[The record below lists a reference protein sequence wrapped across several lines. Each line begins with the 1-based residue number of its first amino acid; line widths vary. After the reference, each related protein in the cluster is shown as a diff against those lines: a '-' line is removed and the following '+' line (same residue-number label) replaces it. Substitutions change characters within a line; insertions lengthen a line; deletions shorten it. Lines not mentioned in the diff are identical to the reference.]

1 MALTTKNKNRLK
13 PVQSQDLN
21 ILDQK
26 YLTNKK
32 KIPTELGELPV
43 QSYRSLETFLS
54 IRGSLSNPVK
64 IFFTKNFVAANP
76 LRVKR

>member
-32 KIPTELGELPV
+32 KIPTELGKFP
-43 QSYRSLETFLS
+43 S
-54 IRGSLSNPVK
+54 
-64 IFFTKNFVAANP
+64 
-76 LRVKR
+76 